1 MEVLPDVWKQKRGD
15 GMIAIKTSIKQMPE
29 YCDDCRWYECRPHPM
44 KGWTESCALMNQCMD
59 DDQPDEWIYDGNGR
73 PKACPLIEVK
83 EGVTE

>member
-1 MEVLPDVWKQKRGD
+1 
-15 GMIAIKTSIKQMPE
+15 MPE

-73 PKACPLIEVK
+73 PKACPLIKAGETLFSADNARKFLKDNPPKGGK
-83 EGVTE
+83 E